1 MISDL
6 AEEKALDGFKFGRRK
21 KALPISNLV
30 EKRRKKKRKKRP

>member
-30 EKRRKKKRKKRP
+30 EKKKKKRRRP